1 MRLIDAYALQDEIHK
16 SKMKNP
22 HKDANVA
29 KNHEFEHDHFM
40 WMVTLQPTAQKE
52 IVQCKDC
59 VHWDKGH
66 TEECDNSDSVCFHN
80 GWCKPD
86 WFCAD
91 GERSAKCDD
100 T

>member
-1 MRLIDAYALQDEIHK
+1 MRLIDADVFDKMLIEAQSKCKKKGGNFRFGVLGNIRANLALF
-16 SKMKNP
+16 P
-22 HKDANVA
+22 TV
-29 KNHEFEHDHFM
+29 DH
-40 WMVTLQPTAQKE
+40 PE
-52 IVQCKDC
+52 IVRCKDC

-91 GERSAKCDD
+91 GEKEVRRDD